1 MGSAEKWI
9 GFAFGTGIFSLP
21 RAFAERGGD
30 LAIADALAFA
40 FPFPLAIS
48 RRRSDYLCGASREER
63 DETPTSPSFFMN
75 LAY

>member
-1 MGSAEKWI
+1 MRTRTGVGNAEKWI

-30 LAIADALAFA
+30 LAIAGALIFA

-48 RRRSDYLCGASREER
+48 RRRFDYLCGAS
-63 DETPTSPSFFMN
+63 
-75 LAY
+75 